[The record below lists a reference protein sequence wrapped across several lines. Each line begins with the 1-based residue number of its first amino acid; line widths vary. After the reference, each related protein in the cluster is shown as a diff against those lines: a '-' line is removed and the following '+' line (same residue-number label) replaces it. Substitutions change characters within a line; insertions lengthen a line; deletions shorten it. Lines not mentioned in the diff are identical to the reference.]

1 MSSMD
6 HNLKK
11 YAKLAV
17 RVGVNV
23 QPGQTLFV
31 NAPIE
36 AKDLIRKIA
45 EEAYAAGAKNVIVDW
60 NDDIITLI
68 KYKGAP
74 EEAFSEYPMWR
85 AKGLEELS
93 DNGAAFISVLSP
105 NPDLLKDIDP
115 KRVATAQR
123 TASSALSKYRANSM
137 SYKARWS
144 LIAVANE
151 AWAAKVFPELPIE
164 EAVSRLW
171 DFIFEATRVQ
181 LDDPIAAWHEHN
193 ARLREKVDYLN
204 GKQYRQLIY
213 KAPGTNLTIDLPRNH
228 AWLGGSKDAQDGV
241 MFNPNMPT
249 EEVFTLPHKD
259 GVNGVVRST
268 KPLNYGGTVIDNFSL
283 TFENGRVV
291 DMQAET
297 GRETLQHLLDTD
309 EGSRRLGEV
318 ALVPFHSPISNAN
331 LIFYNTLFDENASN
345 HLALGQAYPTN
356 LQGGAGMTKE
366 QLAEAGVN
374 TSLVHVDFMVG
385 SPEMDIDGVLEDGR
399 REPIFRGGNWAV

>member
-399 REPIFRGGNWAV
+399 REPIFRGGNWAF